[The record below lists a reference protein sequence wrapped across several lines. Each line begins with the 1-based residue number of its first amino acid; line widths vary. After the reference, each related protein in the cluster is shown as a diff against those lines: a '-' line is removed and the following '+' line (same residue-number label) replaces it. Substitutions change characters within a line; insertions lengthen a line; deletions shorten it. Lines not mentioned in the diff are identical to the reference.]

1 MHSVRRRNSCSIE
14 SKATIKSNVS
24 SGRATGD
31 GDLCLPRCWP
41 GLAVIG
47 RYELEKERYRIK
59 KRKREKEKKREG
71 GCGHLKC
78 RLASG
83 ETSANA
89 DVNVR
94 ALAVPSVLLRLAS
107 VLRCPSLLPSPPLLP
122 SPSPPTSP
130 SPTSFTSYFYRKSF
144 QLLRTSLLLRSK
156 ASLQATPSIR
166 KLGGKFVQSI
176 AAVGTRYSR
185 ATYKV
190 RRSKPET
197 VTRLKPSRFR
207 GKPRSAEI
215 STPSFIQTSNGS
227 CIKRDPAL
235 EVSIME
241 TFLITLR
248 HVTRPR
254 NLRYASQKLLRNDPD
269 SSRRRRWTDIDW
281 ISRMEPYP
289 TEPSEQNNS
298 RRAGAQTDLEYSR
311 SLISIRARRRTP
323 TSLGILMN
331 GDTVLAAKEDDVDP

>member
-1 MHSVRRRNSCSIE
+1 MSR
-14 SKATIKSNVS
+14 
-24 SGRATGD
+24 G
-31 GDLCLPRCWP
+31 CWL
-41 GLAVIG
+41 GLTVIG
-47 RYELEKERYRIK
+47 
-59 KRKREKEKKREG
+59 
-71 GCGHLKC
+71 

-107 VLRCPSLLPSPPLLP
+107 VLRCPSLLPSPPLP

-166 KLGGKFVQSI
+166 ELGGKFAQSI
-176 AAVGTRYSR
+176 AAVETRYSP

-215 STPSFIQTSNGS
+215 STPSFAQTSNGS
-227 CIKRDPAL
+227 CKLCNESEIKRDPAL

-254 NLRYASQKLLRNDPD
+254 NLRYASQKLLRNGPD

-289 TEPSEQNNS
+289 TKPSEQNNS

>member
-31 GDLCLPRCWP
+31 GDLCLPRSCD
-41 GLAVIG
+41 V
-47 RYELEKERYRIK
+47 RVSVYLE
-59 KRKREKEKKREG
+59 
-71 GCGHLKC
+71 
-78 RLASG
+78 
-83 ETSANA
+83 
-89 DVNVR
+89 V
-94 ALAVPSVLLRLAS
+94 
-107 VLRCPSLLPSPPLLP
+107 
-122 SPSPPTSP
+122 
-130 SPTSFTSYFYRKSF
+130 
-144 QLLRTSLLLRSK
+144 RSK

-166 KLGGKFVQSI
+166 KLGGKFAQSI
-176 AAVGTRYSR
+176 AAVETRYSP

-215 STPSFIQTSNGS
+215 STPSFAQTSNGS
-227 CIKRDPAL
+227 CKLCNESEIKRDPAL

-254 NLRYASQKLLRNDPD
+254 NLRYASQVGLLYEHRIQL
-269 SSRRRRWTDIDW
+269 T
-281 ISRMEPYP
+281 
-289 TEPSEQNNS
+289 
-298 RRAGAQTDLEYSR
+298 
-311 SLISIRARRRTP
+311 
-323 TSLGILMN
+323 
-331 GDTVLAAKEDDVDP
+331 